1 VPVSVTG
8 PLANLSITPTATGT
22 ARRLITTLG
31 VFVNPLVLIVPVIE
45 GVSADRNPCVAAL
58 EKPAA
63 PPAAGA
69 PAQPG
74 GILGGVGRGLN
85 RVFGD

>member
-1 VPVSVTG
+1 M
-8 PLANLSITPTATGT
+8 SITPTATGT

-45 GVSADRNPCVAAL
+45 GVSADRNPRVAAL
-58 EKPAA
+58 EKPVAS
-63 PPAAGA
+63 PDAGA

-74 GILGGVGRGLN
+74 GILARHGQAHPPVIPLRAQPI
-85 RVFGD
+85 V